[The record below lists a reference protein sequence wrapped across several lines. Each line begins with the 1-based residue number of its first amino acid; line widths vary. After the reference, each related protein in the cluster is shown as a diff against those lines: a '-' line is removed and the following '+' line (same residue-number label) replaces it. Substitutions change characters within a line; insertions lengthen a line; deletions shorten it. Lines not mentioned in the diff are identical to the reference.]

1 MLESDLLI
9 QLLDLSNSY
18 YTNWFKK
25 YVSSTYYV
33 ALYKFDKNINIF
45 KLNLQKTCWVQVDKS
60 YQILLSLQC
69 VAKNNMKILIYIKIL
84 MLIFKSVTNKNI
96 FIFIKYTIMHK

>member
-1 MLESDLLI
+1 MLLLSSNLLI

-18 YTNWFKK
+18 YTLKK
-25 YVSSTYYV
+25 YVFSTYYV
-33 ALYKFDKNINIF
+33 GMHKFDRNINTF

-84 MLIFKSVTNKNI
+84 MLIFKSVTSKKCFYLHKI
-96 FIFIKYTIMHK
+96 YDYT